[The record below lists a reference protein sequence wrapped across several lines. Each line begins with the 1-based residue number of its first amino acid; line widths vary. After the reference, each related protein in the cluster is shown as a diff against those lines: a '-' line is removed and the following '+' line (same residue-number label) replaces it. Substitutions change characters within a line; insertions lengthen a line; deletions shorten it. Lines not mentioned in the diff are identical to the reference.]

1 MYLCQG
7 VTRNYDMTVSLF
19 RNSCYLE
26 QLNARRSA
34 ESSSQFKVVL
44 VILNFSDQSQSG
56 PETTARLGLFAA
68 SLDTTS
74 SHAWDRTRD
83 HRLTAD
89 CLTAW
94 PRENINPVI

>member
-44 VILNFSDQSQSG
+44 VIQKL
-56 PETTARLGLFAA
+56 PTTIHNIATGLIA
-68 SLDTTS
+68 S
-74 SHAWDRTRD
+74 
-83 HRLTAD
+83 
-89 CLTAW
+89 
-94 PRENINPVI
+94 